1 MNKKT
6 ECLKKLFKLLH
17 CRQDILE
24 FLAEEKVIPTVAV
37 QDILHQ
43 DHNTHAAQIVT
54 ILDNAVKEEQLQL
67 VDYEW
72 SILPIERICLT
83 VVSNSTKKEFRYGS

>member
-1 MNKKT
+1 MGKQIEFLNR
-6 ECLKKLFKLLH
+6 LFKLLQ

-24 FLAEEKVIPTVAV
+24 FLVEEKVLPQVAV

-43 DHNTHAAQIVT
+43 QHTTHAAQIAT
-54 ILDNAVKEEQLQL
+54 LLDNAVKEDQLQL

-72 SILPIERICLT
+72 TILPVERLCLT
-83 VVSNSTKKEFRYGS
+83 IVSNNTKKEFKYGH